1 MANTGPTYYAFIR
14 VCRRRSVRPIELC
27 FYAVML
33 AVSYGRYRACY
44 YVFIRGCM
52 LRSVRPNELK
62 HFLLVRNDFVGCLYG
77 KYRDRALRVHSRMY
91 AASRE
96 AY

>member
-1 MANTGPTYYAFIR
+1 
-14 VCRRRSVRPIELC
+14 
-27 FYAVML
+27 
-33 AVSYGRYRACY
+33 
-44 YVFIRGCM
+44 M

-77 KYRDRALRVHSRMY
+77 KYRDRTLRVHSRMY
-91 AASRE
+91 VAFRE